1 MILYIN
7 FDILLL
13 LLRASE
19 PSICNLEAN
28 FFAFIYTY
36 LYEFNLEF
44 FMSLFNPF
52 ILAIAPVVVYSN
64 ADLDKLSILK
74 ESKNKSGIYLWRN
87 LIDDKFYIGSSVNL
101 NVRFLQYYNVGHLA
115 KFQKSSYIYR
125 ALLKY
130 GYSQFSLE
138 ILEYCDRKD
147 TIKREQHY
155 IDLLKPKYN
164 LSPTAGSNL
173 GYKHTEQTKAAVSAA
188 SLGKARPEGS
198 GRPSQRI
205 EVFNL
210 LTSERTE
217 YDSISAAALA
227 LNIKKA
233 IISTYIRNN
242 QKKPLKKIYVIKKI
256 DIV

>member
-1 MILYIN
+1 
-7 FDILLL
+7 
-13 LLRASE
+13 
-19 PSICNLEAN
+19 
-28 FFAFIYTY
+28 
-36 LYEFNLEF
+36 
-44 FMSLFNPF
+44 MSLFNPF

-87 LIDDKFYIGSSVNL
+87 LIDDKFYM
-101 NVRFLQYYNVGHLA
+101 QYYNVGHLA
-115 KFQKSSYIYR
+115 KFQKSSYIYW